1 MSKEPSDFN
10 DLQKK
15 RGLRVVKKQVDAALD
30 AEKGTPYGP
39 FRVTPKGVFWTRKE
53 DDEILFCSPLSPVG
67 LARSAKGDN
76 FSIVFTMIDPDKLT
90 RKFVLPLSAL
100 HRAGGEEARLAFA
113 ERGGFFGNGIRT
125 RQAFSDFCNCIV
137 AHSRNLPRVTLVQQ
151 AGWLRLKE
159 RCAFVLPDMVA
170 GDSLKESVV
179 LLNPESALVEH
190 PTRGTLADW
199 REKIGC
205 FCVGN
210 SRLLLAVSISFAGP
224 LLEPLNRESG
234 GFHLVGPSS
243 SGKTTLLAVAASVL
257 GPPRDVIRTMNATA
271 SAFEV
276 QAAHAND
283 SCLLLDELGEAPPE
297 QLGGVIYKLSNG
309 VGRGRADQAGNA
321 RERRTWRLLFMT
333 TGETDL
339 EAMMKAAGKR
349 TYAGQSLRHAN
360 IPSDTGYHGIFE
372 QLHGLESGAA
382 LSEYMRQETMN
393 CFGVPL
399 REFLKKL
406 VAERNGEPLKLVE
419 RLRGTIERFKAQ
431 AVPRGADGQVS
442 RVASRFALVAAG
454 GELATEY
461 GVTGWPVG
469 AAFDGV
475 LVCFQAWLERRG
487 TIGKT
492 EIDNLIQQ
500 VESFFELHGESRFAP
515 MEAEAI
521 RGPARPV
528 INRVGFRKVTVSAV
542 TNDSVTDYYVL
553 TVGFRE
559 MTAGFDLKWA
569 AAILAERGLIRV
581 GSSGK
586 HSVSVR
592 LPGMGPTRCYH
603 FPARDAGEPDQE
615 TEQAGH
621 EEAPVIDLDA
631 AG

>member
-1 MSKEPSDFN
+1 VSKEPSDFN

-15 RGLRVVKKQVDAALD
+15 RGLSVVKQQVDAALD

-53 DDEILFCSPLSPVG
+53 DDEIFFCSPLSPVG
-67 LARSAKGDN
+67 LARSTKGEN
-76 FSIVFTMIDPDKLT
+76 FSIVFSMTNPDQIT

-113 ERGGFFGNGIRT
+113 ERGGYFGAGVRV
-125 RQAFSDFCNCIV
+125 RQAFSDYCNCIV
-137 AHSRNLPRVTLVQQ
+137 GHSRNLPRVTLVQQ
-151 AGWLRLKE
+151 TGWLRMKE
-159 RCAFVLPDMVA
+159 RCAFVLPDMTA

-179 LLNPESALVEH
+179 LLNPESTLVEH
-190 PTRGTLADW
+190 PTRGTQAEW
-199 REKIGC
+199 RQKVGR

-257 GPPRDVIRTMNATA
+257 GPPREIIKTMNATA

-283 SCLLLDELGEAPPE
+283 SSLLLDELGEAPPE
-297 QLGGVIYKLSNG
+297 QLGGVIYKLANG
-309 VGRGRADQAGNA
+309 VGRGRADQTGNA

-360 IPSDTGYHGIFE
+360 IPADTGYCGVFE

-382 LSEYMRQETMN
+382 LSEHLRQETVA
-393 CFGVPL
+393 CYGSPF

-406 VAERNGEPLKLVE
+406 VEERNGEPLKLGE
-419 RLRGTIERFKAQ
+419 RLKAIIERFKAQ
-431 AVPRGADGQVS
+431 AIPQGADGQVI
-442 RVASRFALVAAG
+442 RVASRFGLIAAG

-461 GVTGWPVG
+461 GITGWPVDE
-469 AAFDGV
+469 AFNGV
-475 LVCFQAWLERRG
+475 LVCFKTWLERRG

-492 EIDNLIQQ
+492 EVENLIQQ

-515 MEAEAI
+515 MEAEGV

-528 INRVGFRKVTVSAV
+528 LNRAGFRKSFATASGDA
-542 TNDSVTDYYVL
+542 TATEYYVL
-553 TVGFRE
+553 PSAFRE
-559 MTAGFDLKWA
+559 MVTGFEQKWA
-569 AAILAERGLIRV
+569 AAVLVERGLLRA
-581 GSSGK
+581 GTSGK
-586 HSVSVR
+586 SSR
-592 LPGMGPTRCYH
+592 SINLPNMGKQRCYH

-615 TEQAGH
+615 QEQDGR
-621 EEAPVIDLDA
+621 EEPPVIDLDT